1 MKNIVGAPVSRENFF
16 DRQEELNLIVDNLHK
31 GNSIYVLGPR
41 RMGKTSLLFNLID
54 KYEGEFNF
62 TYFDLGVVEND
73 FTGLKYLLSKIFPGI
88 EFQTNQKDD
97 LNVKYFIDQVNKY
110 KKNDNP
116 VVLIFDEFPFF
127 IEKYSLNGK
136 EIVETLLL
144 THREIRQTVNSNI
157 RFIYSGESSLIRYP
171 LLKKYLNDLFP
182 IILNPLSKD
191 ASYELIDRLS
201 ITTNIKIEEQ
211 IKNRIY
217 KFTQGIPFNIQ
228 FVFQIIEK
236 KHNKSQNITDAII
249 DEVINEAIKDK
260 QSRYYQPP
268 QNDSF
273 MVTVKIKD
281 TIDLTNKER

>member
-182 IILNPLSKD
+182 I
-191 ASYELIDRLS
+191 
-201 ITTNIKIEEQ
+201 NIKIEEQ

-273 MVTVKIKD
+273 MVTVKIED